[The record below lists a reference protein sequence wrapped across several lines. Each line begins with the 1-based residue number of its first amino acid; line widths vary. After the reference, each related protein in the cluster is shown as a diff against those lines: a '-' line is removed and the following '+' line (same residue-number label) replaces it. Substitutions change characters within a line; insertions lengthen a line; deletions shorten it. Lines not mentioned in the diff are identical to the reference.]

1 MYYFLSLL
9 SHKHTLLSFYHQDEH
24 RCGLWAS
31 HFNSLF
37 PGLMSWK
44 ELCLEIV
51 PVSLIW
57 TGAKQPPPLH
67 FLQLDPHKPH
77 GLIKAKLYKKRVML
91 RKDTFSRAQHLRTVK
106 AVVGALTGAWCYDIK
121 PPNEPR
127 KAQAILR
134 MHVYFKYFKHAC
146 VNVWGC
152 GLMYELTLLLDPLPT
167 VHQWPIRNNSN

>member
-9 SHKHTLLSFYHQDEH
+9 VSQTHSLKLLSPRWTQM
-24 RCGLWAS
+24 WALGKP
-31 HFNSLF
+31 FLF
-37 PGLMSWK
+37 LIPGLMSWK

-51 PVSLIW
+51 PVSIIW
-57 TGAKQPPPLH
+57 TGAKQPPPSISCNWIH
-67 FLQLDPHKPH
+67 ISPMAWSKRNSTKR
-77 GLIKAKLYKKRVML
+77 GLWI
-91 RKDTFSRAQHLRTVK
+91 RKDTFSRAHHLRTVK

-134 MHVYFKYFKHAC
+134 MHVYFKYFKPAC

-152 GLMYELTLLLDPLPT
+152 GLMYKFTLLLDPLPT
-167 VHQWPIRNNSN
+167 VHQWPIINNSN